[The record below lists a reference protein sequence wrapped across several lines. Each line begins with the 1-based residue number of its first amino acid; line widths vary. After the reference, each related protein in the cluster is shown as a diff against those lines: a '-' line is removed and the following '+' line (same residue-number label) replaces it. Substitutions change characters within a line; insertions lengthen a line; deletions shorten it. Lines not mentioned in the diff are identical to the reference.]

1 MQKEEIAKMISGN
14 ELEEKMNKAAR
25 FLELLE
31 EGKIR
36 KHILPNT
43 AQDYTY
49 FQKQKDLENYRFFA
63 NSFALDEIM
72 KCEVTLYNG
81 DEQI

>member
-1 MQKEEIAKMISGN
+1 MDNAK
-14 ELEEKMNKAAR
+14 K
-25 FLELLE
+25 FVELLE

-43 AQDYTY
+43 APDYTSA
-49 FQKQKDLENYRFFA
+49 QERRDLDNYRFFA
-63 NSFALDEIM
+63 NSFALDEVM
-72 KCEVTLYNG
+72 KCEVRCYNG

>member
-1 MQKEEIAKMISGN
+1 MNNAK
-14 ELEEKMNKAAR
+14 R
-25 FLELLE
+25 FIELLE

-43 AQDYTY
+43 ALDYSSS
-49 FQKQKDLENYRFFA
+49 QEKKDLENYRFFA

-72 KCEVTLYNG
+72 KCEVAFYNG

>member
-1 MQKEEIAKMISGN
+1 MENAI
-14 ELEEKMNKAAR
+14 R
-25 FLELLE
+25 FIELLE

-36 KHILPNT
+36 KHILPNN
-43 AQDYTY
+43 APDYSY
-49 FQKQKDLENYRFFA
+49 SQEKMDLENYRFFA

-72 KCEVTLYNG
+72 KCEVAFYNG

>member
-1 MQKEEIAKMISGN
+1 MDNAE
-14 ELEEKMNKAAR
+14 R
-25 FLELLE
+25 FIEMLE

-43 AQDYTY
+43 APDYSSN
-49 FQKQKDLENYRFFA
+49 QEEKDLENYRFFA
-63 NSFALDEIM
+63 NSFAMDEIM
-72 KCEVTLYNG
+72 KCEVAFYNG

>member
-1 MQKEEIAKMISGN
+1 MSNADKFIN
-14 ELEEKMNKAAR
+14 
-25 FLELLE
+25 LLE

-36 KHILPNT
+36 KHVLPNN
-43 AQDYTY
+43 APDYSK
-49 FQKQKDLENYRFFA
+49 FQERKDLENYKFFV

-72 KCEVTLYNG
+72 KCEVAFYNG

>member
-1 MQKEEIAKMISGN
+1 MNNA
-14 ELEEKMNKAAR
+14 EK
-25 FLELLE
+25 FIELLE

-43 AQDYTY
+43 APDYSTS
-49 FQKQKDLENYRFFA
+49 QEKKDLENYRFFA
-63 NSFALDEIM
+63 NSFALDEVM
-72 KCEVTLYNG
+72 KCEVGFYNG

>member
-1 MQKEEIAKMISGN
+1 MSNAE
-14 ELEEKMNKAAR
+14 R

-36 KHILPNT
+36 KHILPNS
-43 AQDYTY
+43 APVYSE
-49 FQKQKDLENYRFFA
+49 FQEKRDLENYKFFV
-63 NSFALDEIM
+63 NSFALDEVM
-72 KCEVTLYNG
+72 DCEVAFYNG